1 MNSIRLPAWMSGIGG
16 TNTKSLAAPILIIML
31 LAMMILPL
39 PAIVLDLFFSFNI
52 ALSIIVLLT
61 ALYTVKPLDFM
72 AFPAVL
78 LVSTMLRLSLNV
90 ASTRIV
96 LTEGHTGGAAA
107 GKVIEAFG
115 HFLIGGNYTIGI
127 VVFIILTIINFV
139 VVTKGAGRIAEVGA
153 RFALDALPGKQMAI
167 DADLNAGLIGEADAR
182 KRRSEVSM
190 EAEFYGAMDGASKYV
205 RGDAVAGIMVT
216 VINVVGGLLIGVLSH
231 NMPVGEAAKVYT
243 LLAIGDGL
251 VAQIPSL
258 VISVAAGI
266 IVSRVASDTDV
277 GTQMV
282 GQLFAKPQVMYITGG
297 IIGGMGLIPGM
308 PNLMFLSLGAALG
321 GTGYMLAKKR
331 KEEEANGTAGGATG
345 GGGGGGQAAGGNAGA
360 GGQGAAPS
368 ENEEASWS
376 DVQAVDTLG
385 LEVGYRLIPLVD
397 KAQSGELLKR
407 IKGIRKKFAQ
417 EVGFLAPPVHIRD
430 NLELKPSAYRITLK
444 GVEVGAGE
452 AFNGQFL
459 AINPGMASG
468 SLPGLAT
475 TDPAFG
481 LPATWIDAGL
491 RDQAQGMG
499 YTVVDA
505 GTVVA
510 THLNHLITTHASE
523 LLGRTEVQALL
534 DHLGKEAPKLIEDLV
549 PKMLSL
555 AALQK
560 VLQNLLGEGVHIRDM
575 RSIIEALAEHTA
587 HTQDPNEL
595 TALVRIALGRAIV
608 QQLFPGN
615 GELSVMTLDNRLERL
630 LMQALA
636 TGGAD
641 GAGIEPGLA
650 DTIAQQAAQASQQQE
665 ALGVTPVLLVPGPL
679 RPLLSRFLRR
689 ALPQLKVLSHAE
701 IPESKT
707 IRVTALVGNT

>member
-1 MNSIRLPAWMSGIGG
+1 MNALSNVKLPPWMQGLA
-16 TNTKSLAAPILIIML
+16 NAQNKASLAAPILIIML

-39 PAIVLDLFFSFNI
+39 PAFVLDLFFSFNI
-52 ALSIIVLLT
+52 ALSVIVLLT
-61 ALYTVKPLDFM
+61 SLYTVKPLDFM
-72 AFPAVL
+72 SFPTIL

-96 LTEGHTGGAAA
+96 LTEGHTGADAA

-115 HFLIGGNYTIGI
+115 HFLIGGNYTVGI

-153 RFALDALPGKQMAI
+153 RFALDAMPGKQMAI
-167 DADLNAGLIGEADAR
+167 DADLNAGLIGEAEAK

-205 RGDAVAGIMVT
+205 RGDAIAGILVT
-216 VINVVGGLLIGVLSH
+216 VINVVGGLLVGVIQH
-231 NMPVGEAAKVYT
+231 DMAFGDATKNYT

-258 VISVAAGI
+258 IISIAAGI
-266 IVSRVASDTDV
+266 VVSRVANDKDIGSQLV
-277 GTQMV
+277 SE
-282 GQLFAKPQVMYITGG
+282 LFAKPEVLYITAG

-308 PNLMFLSLGAALG
+308 PNLVFLMLAGALG
-321 GTGYMLAKKR
+321 GAGYLMSKK
-331 KEEEANGTAGGATG
+331 KVSKVAAESAAAEA
-345 GGGGGGQAAGGNAGA
+345 
-360 GGQGAAPS
+360 AAPAAAAAA
-368 ENEEASWS
+368 EQEEASWQ
-376 DVQAVDTLG
+376 DVMPVDTLG

-397 KAQSGELLKR
+397 KTQGGELLKR

-444 GVEVGAGE
+444 GVEVGTGE

-468 SLPGLAT
+468 TLQGMVT
-475 TDPAFG
+475 NDPAFG
-481 LPATWIDAGL
+481 LPAVWIDASL

-523 LLGRTEVQALL
+523 LLGRAEVQSLL
-534 DHLGKEAPKLIEDLV
+534 DHLSKESPKLVEDLV
-549 PKMLSL
+549 PKMVSIST
-555 AALQK
+555 LQK
-560 VLQNLLGEGVHIRDM
+560 VLQNLLTEGVHIRDM
-575 RSIIEALAEHTA
+575 RSIIETLAEHA
-587 HTQDPNEL
+587 VHTQDPGDL

-608 QQLFPGN
+608 QQLFPGA

-636 TGGAD
+636 ASGPD

-650 DTIAQQAAQASQQQE
+650 DTIAQQAAAAAQQQE
-665 ALGVTPVLLVPGPL
+665 ALGLTPVLLVPGPL
-679 RPLLSRFLRR
+679 RALLSRFLRR
-689 ALPQLKVLSHAE
+689 SLPQLKVLSHAE

-707 IRVTALVGNT
+707 IRVTALVGQQPA

>member
-1 MNSIRLPAWMSGIGG
+1 MNALSNLKLPPWMQGMANSG
-16 TNTKSLAAPILIIML
+16 NKSSLAAPILIIML
-31 LAMMILPL
+31 LAMMVLPL
-39 PAIVLDLFFSFNI
+39 PAFVLDIFFSFNI
-52 ALSIIVLLT
+52 ALAVIVLLT
-61 ALYTVKPLDFM
+61 SLYTVKPLDFM
-72 AFPAVL
+72 AFPTIL

-90 ASTRIV
+90 ASTRVV
-96 LTEGHTGGAAA
+96 LTEGHTGADAA

-115 HFLIGGNYTIGI
+115 HFLIGGNYTVGI
-127 VVFIILTIINFV
+127 VVFIILTIINFT

-153 RFALDALPGKQMAI
+153 RFALDAMPGKQMAI
-167 DADLNAGLIGEADAR
+167 DADLNAGLIGEAEAR
-182 KRRSEVSM
+182 KRRSEVAQ

-205 RGDAVAGIMVT
+205 RGDAVAGILVT
-216 VINVVGGLLIGVLSH
+216 VINVVGGLL
-231 NMPVGEAAKVYT
+231 VGLLQHDLTFADALKNYT

-258 VISVAAGI
+258 VISTAAGI
-266 IVSRVASDTDV
+266 VVSRVASEQDI
-277 GTQMV
+277 GTQLV
-282 GQLFAKPQVMYITGG
+282 GQLFAKPQVLYITAA

-308 PNLMFLSLGAALG
+308 PNLVFLL
-321 GTGYMLAKKR
+321 LAGVLAGSAYLMTR
-331 KEEEANGTAGGATG
+331 KA
-345 GGGGGGQAAGGNAGA
+345 AAGKTAEVA
-360 GGQGAAPS
+360 AAEAAAAPAAAP
-368 ENEEASWS
+368 EQEEASWQ
-376 DVQAVDTLG
+376 DIMPVDTLG

-397 KAQSGELLKR
+397 KTQGGELLKR

-444 GVEVGAGE
+444 GVEVGTGE

-468 SLPGLAT
+468 TLPGLVT
-475 TDPAFG
+475 SDPAFG
-481 LPATWIDAGL
+481 LPATWIDANL

-523 LLGRTEVQALL
+523 LLGRAEVQALL
-534 DHLGKEAPKLIEDLV
+534 DHLGKDAPKLVEDLV
-549 PKMLSL
+549 PKMVSLST
-555 AALQK
+555 LQK
-560 VLQNLLGEGVHIRDM
+560 VLQNLLVEGVHIRDM
-575 RSIIEALAEHTA
+575 RSIIETLAEHTV
-587 HTQDPNEL
+587 HTQDPNDL

-608 QQLFPGN
+608 QQLFPGA

-636 TGGAD
+636 ASGPD

-650 DTIAQQAAQASQQQE
+650 DTIAQQAQQAAAQQE
-665 ALGVTPVLLVPGPL
+665 ALGLTPVLLVPGPL
-679 RPLLSRFLRR
+679 RALLSRFLRR

-701 IPESKT
+701 IPETKT
-707 IRVTALVGNT
+707 IRVTALVGQQPA

>member
-1 MNSIRLPAWMSGIGG
+1 MNALSNVKLPPWLQSLASSQ
-16 TNTKSLAAPILIIML
+16 NKASLAAPVLIIML

-39 PAIVLDLFFSFNI
+39 PAFVLDLFFSFNI
-52 ALSIIVLLT
+52 ALSVIVLLT
-61 ALYTVKPLDFM
+61 ALYTIKPLDFM
-72 AFPAVL
+72 SFPTIL

-96 LTEGHTGGAAA
+96 LTEGHTGADAA

-115 HFLIGGNYTIGI
+115 HFLIGGNYTVGI

-153 RFALDALPGKQMAI
+153 RFALDAMPGKQMAI
-167 DADLNAGLIGEADAR
+167 DADLNAGLIGEAEAK

-205 RGDAVAGIMVT
+205 RGDAVAGILVT
-216 VINVVGGLLIGVLSH
+216 VINVVGGLLVGVIQH
-231 NMPVGEAAKVYT
+231 DMPFADATKNYT

-258 VISVAAGI
+258 IISIAAGI
-266 IVSRVASDTDV
+266 VVSRVANDQDIGGQLV
-277 GTQMV
+277 GE
-282 GQLFAKPQVMYITGG
+282 LFAKPEVLYITAG

-308 PNLMFLSLGAALG
+308 PNLVFLALAGALG
-321 GTGYMLAKKR
+321 GSAYLMSKK
-331 KEEEANGTAGGATG
+331 KVSKVAAETAAAEA
-345 GGGGGGQAAGGNAGA
+345 
-360 GGQGAAPS
+360 AAPAAAAAA
-368 ENEEASWS
+368 EQEEASWQ
-376 DVQAVDTLG
+376 DIMPVDTLG

-397 KAQSGELLKR
+397 KTQGGELLKR

-430 NLELKPSAYRITLK
+430 NLELKPSAYRIALK

-459 AINPGMASG
+459 AINPGMATG
-468 SLPGLAT
+468 TLQGMVT

-481 LPATWIDAGL
+481 LPAVWIDASL
-491 RDQAQGMG
+491 RDQAQGLG

-523 LLGRTEVQALL
+523 LLGRAEVQSLL
-534 DHLGKEAPKLIEDLV
+534 DHLGKESPKLVEDLV
-549 PKMLSL
+549 PKMVSIST
-555 AALQK
+555 LQK
-560 VLQNLLGEGVHIRDM
+560 VLQNLLTEGVHIRDM
-575 RSIIEALAEHTA
+575 RTIIETLAEHA
-587 HTQDPNEL
+587 VHTQDPGDL

-608 QQLFPGN
+608 QQLFPGA

-636 TGGAD
+636 ASGPD

-650 DTIAQQAAQASQQQE
+650 DTIAQQAASATQQQE
-665 ALGVTPVLLVPGPL
+665 ALGLTPVLLVPGPL
-679 RPLLSRFLRR
+679 RALLSRFLRR
-689 ALPQLKVLSHAE
+689 SLPQLKVLSHAE

-707 IRVTALVGNT
+707 IRVTALVGQQPA

>member
-1 MNSIRLPAWMSGIGG
+1 MNALNMPPWMKGLSGNGQA
-16 TNTKSLAAPILIIML
+16 LAAPILIIML

-39 PAIVLDLFFSFNI
+39 PAFALDLFFSFNI

-61 ALYTVKPLDFM
+61 SLYTVKPLDFM
-72 AFPAVL
+72 AFPTVL
-78 LVSTMLRLSLNV
+78 LISTMLRLALNV
-90 ASTRIV
+90 ASTRVV
-96 LTEGHTGGAAA
+96 LTEGHTGPDAA

-115 HFLIGGNYTIGI
+115 HFLIGGNYTVGI
-127 VVFIILTIINFV
+127 VVFVILTIINFV

-153 RFALDALPGKQMAI
+153 RFALDAMPGKQMAI
-167 DADLNAGLIGEADAR
+167 DADLNAGLIGEPEAR
-182 KRRSEVSM
+182 RRRNEVSQ

-205 RGDAVAGIMVT
+205 RGDAIAGILVT
-216 VINVVGGLLIGVLSH
+216 VINIVGGLL
-231 NMPVGEAAKVYT
+231 VGMIQHDMGFADALKNYV

-258 VISVAAGI
+258 IISIAAGI
-266 IVSRVASDTDV
+266 VVSRVASETDI
-277 GTQMV
+277 GTQV
-282 GQLFAKPQVMYITGG
+282 ISQLFAKPQVLYITAA

-308 PNLMFLSLGAALG
+308 PNLVFILLAAVLG
-321 GTGYMLAKKR
+321 GSGYMLQKKEKERVEAATAK
-331 KEEEANGTAGGATG
+331 ES
-345 GGGGGGQAAGGNAGA
+345 AGA
-360 GGQGAAPS
+360 GGAGGPGGGAQAAP
-368 ENEEASWS
+368 EQEEATWQ
-376 DVQAVDTLG
+376 DVLAVDTLG

-397 KAQSGELLKR
+397 KTQGGELLKR

-444 GVEVGAGE
+444 GVEVGTGE

-468 SLPGLAT
+468 TLPGMVT

-481 LPATWIDAGL
+481 LPAIWIDASL
-491 RDQAQGMG
+491 RDQATGMG

-523 LLGRTEVQALL
+523 LLGRAEVQSLL
-534 DHLGKEAPKLIEDLV
+534 DHLAKESPKLVEDLV

-555 AALQK
+555 SALQK
-560 VLQNLLGEGVHIRDM
+560 VLQNLLAEGVHIRDM
-575 RSIIEALAEHTA
+575 RTIIETLAEFTP
-587 HTQDPNEL
+587 HTQDPSDL
-595 TALVRIALGRAIV
+595 TAQVRIALGRAIV
-608 QQLFPGN
+608 QQLFPTG

-630 LMQALA
+630 LVQAMQ

-641 GAGIEPGLA
+641 AAGIEPGLA
-650 DTIAQQAAQASQQQE
+650 DTIAQQAASATAQQE
-665 ALGVTPVLLVPGPL
+665 ALGVTPVLLVPGTL

-701 IPESKT
+701 IPETKT
-707 IRVTALVGNT
+707 IRVTSLVGAQ